1 MEPAAGG
8 GSAHSAWRA
17 PVAIVVL
24 LGLVGIVA
32 IAATGRAPAR
42 GESSPNGHPPT
53 LLIDYLST
61 LAVLFVPAG
70 VILIV
75 WAAFMRRM
83 HRARGVEEGRRVPWV
98 KFGITMAIFLA
109 IFVYARTHYG
119 RQTGPKTPTVATP
132 TVPSSKHKGQ
142 SQAKKEPPA
151 AVKPQFQWLLIVVLG
166 SLVVAFV
173 GVAGILVLRRRGQPL
188 PPRPMAVVLSEVLSE
203 TLDDLRAEPDPRKA
217 VIGAYARMERTL
229 AARGVPRE
237 TFEAPLE
244 YLSRVLALV
253 PVSSW
258 STSRLT
264 GLFERARFSP
274 HEIDAKMKD
283 DAIDALVGLRAEL
296 EVAT

>member
-1 MEPAAGG
+1 MERAAGG
-8 GSAHSAWRA
+8 GSANGVWRA
-17 PVAIVVL
+17 PLAIAVL
-24 LGLVGIVA
+24 IGLVGVVA

-61 LAVLFVPAG
+61 IAVLFVPAG
-70 VILIV
+70 VILVV

-83 HRARGVEEGRRVPWV
+83 QRARGVEMGKRVPWV
-98 KFGITMAIFLA
+98 RFGIVMAIFLA
-109 IFVYARTHYG
+109 IFVYTRTHYG
-119 RQTGPKTPTVATP
+119 GQSGPRTPTVATP
-132 TVPSSKHKGQ
+132 TASS
-142 SQAKKEPPA
+142 SQAKNQPDE
-151 AVKPQFQWLLIVVLG
+151 VKPQFQWLLIVVLG
-166 SLVVAFV
+166 SLAVAFV
-173 GVAGILVLRRRGQPL
+173 GVAGILVLRRRGQSL

-237 TFEAPLE
+237 AFEAPLE
-244 YLSRVLALV
+244 YLARVLELV
-253 PVSSW
+253 QVSSH
-258 STSRLT
+258 SILRLT

-274 HEIDAKMKD
+274 HEIDATMKD
-283 DAIDALVGLRAEL
+283 DAIDALVGLRTEL